1 MTSSYRDPRVLVP
14 MSYPTEEEIQRK
26 AQEQPNFL
34 DIAGRTALGLG
45 VAALAGAGIRGAMRR
60 NAVRPISVE
69 DLGAT
74 GARAEENVRRA
85 ARSTATPPP
94 SRPAP
99 PAGVARQQAAEEFTR
114 QARAER
120 PTGIQQVNIEDL
132 GPTFRT
138 PSAAE
143 NKATLS
149 WLDNVVLPT
158 EQALTRPRLPGVTQV
173 DLTEFS
179 PRFRSYG
186 QVPQVAKQVVSEV
199 KALPPARTQSTDFLR
214 NQLGSRGYIEQ
225 SILDRVAEQSAGDLI
240 DEVTAFSNKE
250 ARSELARQGA
260 SIQSQERKNLWNLV
274 SEIQNETLVDKQQTR
289 TGFNVDQAINALDAA
304 EDQQTGRVKIQLQRN
319 EDVDLGQ
326 VEVLEDIADEQRTW
340 MMEQDEPINRVA
352 AQLPD
357 GRPVDQAEGVDLRTG
372 KRYSTYDEIPP
383 MDPYTFP
390 TVSKTD
396 NPIANAYQNAL
407 NRFKPDP
414 ESQALVNQQ
423 TEQQPQS
430 VANTS
435 AVRFMEAERNKI
447 ARELNIDDVPVSP
460 QRIDAELARRLGPQ
474 ASTYG
479 PKYTARAQALQ
490 TFANTGDPIAAETV
504 KRFGLRPVTFETFEN
519 MPTAKKRLFES
530 AAPMSLEG
538 YPSTELQT
546 VVDPTGIKVN
556 APGFGVV
563 DISTLRKPVVMEST
577 ARQANEFIEGAKAD
591 KLDWV
596 QEKINEIN
604 EARQGILL
612 ERKERIKTAADNL
625 LVNLEQAKASGQN
638 DVVEELGSQL
648 DNLRTMYR
656 NPELVGDYKE
666 FGEGGMRHLNAQL
679 RGVQRST
686 NEQIAALEKRYP
698 TTLANR
704 TGEASRV
711 FGELDVNT
719 GEFIPET
726 MEVRSGRS
734 DVDLGRKG
742 GGGRNI
748 AEYTAGERLDEEIRA
763 IQGGGRMR
771 DYDIETGAPIQRWQG
786 DRTNTEPN
794 TIVLSGNKR
803 IPVSTDPS
811 VRTGTYTPKREL
823 GTGRTIG
830 VYGVRR
836 DLDPADNPALKPSQ
850 PIYTESEIVDEASR
864 LAALSNDAPFAN
876 DYELL
881 REQAVESLGYQQP
894 TPERMASVLLSEQV
908 RKGQVSFPRQST
920 GPYPSSLL
928 ARPVR
933 INFPQETPQQLP
945 LSSNLQQQLATTL
958 RNTPIDQE
966 KVARN
971 QATNR
976 HLANYI
982 TTAAQRLEGPETSQ
996 SDVRLKGKGQN
1007 ALRPYQAP
1015 SEAMLQQLMRVY
1027 R

>member
-1 MTSSYRDPRVLVP
+1 MTSSYRDPNVAAALAYQAEQEQR
-14 MSYPTEEEIQRK
+14 RK
-26 AQEQPNFL
+26 AQEQPNLL

-45 VAALAGAGIRGAMRR
+45 AAALAGAGIRGLMRR
-60 NAVRPISVE
+60 NAVRPINVE

-74 GARAEENVRRA
+74 AARAEENVRRA

-120 PTGIQQVNIEDL
+120 PAGINQIDL
-132 GPTFRT
+132 NAVQIVDDLVPTA
-138 PSAAE
+138 P
-143 NKATLS
+143 
-149 WLDNVVLPT
+149 
-158 EQALTRPRLPGVTQV
+158 
-173 DLTEFS
+173 
-179 PRFRSYG
+179 
-186 QVPQVAKQVVSEV
+186 
-199 KALPPARTQSTDFLR
+199 KALPAAGFSPADYLTQKGYVEAVATGTPYSASEVA
-214 NQLGSRGYIEQ
+214 QLSRRPLIDAVDRLLEDRDLLKRVEAEEAALVNVQPEIRGEQ
-225 SILDRVAEQSAGDLI
+225 SRQQAQVRRALSAQA
-240 DEVTAFSNKE
+240 DEVIAGI
-250 ARSELARQGA
+250 RSEPVG
-260 SIQSQERKNLWNLV
+260 SLV
-274 SEIQNETLVDKQQTR
+274 STQQAR

-319 EDVDLGQ
+319 EDLDLGQ

-352 AQLPD
+352 SQLPD
-357 GRPVDQAEGVDLRTG
+357 GRPLDQSEGLDLRTG
-372 KRYSTYDEIPP
+372 
-383 MDPYTFP
+383 
-390 TVSKTD
+390 
-396 NPIANAYQNAL
+396 
-407 NRFKPDP
+407 NRFAIRQSNTEFAPR
-414 ESQALVNQQ
+414 STLGTTGLVPGQKILS
-423 TEQQPQS
+423 EQEPQS
-430 VANTS
+430 VAGTS
-435 AVRFMEAERNKI
+435 ATRFMEAERNKI
-447 ARELNIDDVPVSP
+447 LRELEIDEVPVSP
-460 QRIDAELARRLGPQ
+460 ARVDAELAKRLGPQ

-490 TFANTGDPIAAETV
+490 TFANTGSPIAAETV

-519 MPTAKKRLFES
+519 MPAAKKRLFES

-538 YPSTELQT
+538 YPSTELQA

-591 KLDWV
+591 KLNWV
-596 QEKINEIN
+596 QGKINEIN
-604 EARQGILL
+604 EARQGILS

-679 RGVQRST
+679 RGVQTST
-686 NEQIAALEKRYP
+686 NKQIAALEKRYP

-763 IQGGGRMR
+763 LQGGGRIR
-771 DYDIETGAPIQRWQG
+771 DYDLETGAPAQRWQG
-786 DRTNTEPN
+786 D
-794 TIVLSGNKR
+794 
-803 IPVSTDPS
+803 STQ
-811 VRTGTYTPKREL
+811 
-823 GTGRTIG
+823 TGRTIDE
-830 VYGVRR
+830 YGIRLTR
-836 DLDPADNPALKPSQ
+836 QRAADPEIRPSVPQYTQQEIEKEALRLSKADPYGDVP
-850 PIYTESEIVDEASR
+850 V
-864 LAALSNDAPFAN
+864 APEYAEVF
-876 DYELL
+876 
-881 REQAVESLGYQQP
+881 ESLGYQQP
-894 TPERMASVLLSEQV
+894 TPERRASVLLSEQV
-908 RKGQVSFPRQST
+908 RKGQLSFPKQDINS
-920 GPYPSSLL
+920 YPSSIL

-933 INFPQETPQQLP
+933 INFPEEKVKPGPTQLSFPSDVVPATAAAARVRVTPADQAAQQLEAYMGRLQRGRTSP
-945 LSSNLQQQLATTL
+945 L
-958 RNTPIDQE
+958 
-966 KVARN
+966 
-971 QATNR
+971 
-976 HLANYI
+976 
-982 TTAAQRLEGPETSQ
+982 TSQ
-996 SDVRLKGKGQN
+996 VRIQ
-1007 ALRPYQAP
+1007 P
-1015 SEAMLQQLMRVY
+1015 SLF
-1027 R
+1027 

>member
-1 MTSSYRDPRVLVP
+1 MTSSYRDPNITAALAYQAEQEQR
-14 MSYPTEEEIQRK
+14 RK

-45 VAALAGAGIRGAMRR
+45 VAALAGAGIARGLRR
-60 NAVRPISVE
+60 NAVKPVTVQ
-69 DLGAT
+69 DLGAN
-74 GARAEENVRRA
+74 AEETVRRA
-85 ARSTATPPP
+85 ARATTTPPP

-120 PTGIQQVNIEDL
+120 PAGIQQVNIKDL
-132 GPTFRT
+132 GPTWYT
-138 PSAAE
+138 PTAAE

-179 PRFRSYG
+179 PQFRSYG
-186 QVPQVAKQVVSEV
+186 QVPQVAEQVVSEV
-199 KALPPARTQSTDFLR
+199 KALPPARAQSTDFLR

-260 SIQSQERKNLWNLV
+260 SIQSQQRKNLWNLV
-274 SEIQNETLVDKQQTR
+274 SEIQNETLVDTQQAR
-289 TGFNVDQAINALDAA
+289 TGFNVDQVINALDAA
-304 EDQQTGRVKIQLQRN
+304 EDQQTGRMKIQLQRN
-319 EDVDLGQ
+319 EGLDMSQ
-326 VEVLEDIADEQRTW
+326 VEVLEDIASQQRNS
-340 MMEQDEPINRVA
+340 MLEMDEPINRVA
-352 AQLPD
+352 SRLPD
-357 GRPVDQAEGVDLRTG
+357 GRPLDQAEGLDLRTG
-372 KRYSTYDEIPP
+372 ERFAIRQGNREFAPRSTLGTTGLAPGQKI
-383 MDPYTFP
+383 
-390 TVSKTD
+390 
-396 NPIANAYQNAL
+396 L
-407 NRFKPDP
+407 
-414 ESQALVNQQ
+414 L
-423 TEQQPQS
+423 EQEPQS
-430 VANTS
+430 VASSS
-435 AVRFMEAERNKI
+435 ATRFMEAERDKI
-447 ARELNIDDVPVSP
+447 LRELEIDEVPVSP
-460 QRIDAELARRLGPQ
+460 ARVDAELAKRLGPQ

-519 MPTAKKRLFES
+519 MPSAKKRLFES

-596 QEKINEIN
+596 QGKINEIN

-748 AEYTAGERLDEEIRA
+748 AEYTAGERLDEEIRN

-771 DYDIETGAPIQRWQG
+771 DYDIETGAPVQRWQG

-794 TIVLSGNKR
+794 TIVLSGR
-803 IPVSTDPS
+803 APISVIDPEKLRYS
-811 VRTGTYTPKREL
+811 ADPLVRTGTYTPKREL

-881 REQAVESLGYQQP
+881 REQAIESLGYQQP
-894 TPERMASVLLSEQV
+894 TPERIASVLLSEQV
-908 RKGQVSFPRQST
+908 RKGQRSFPQQNI
-920 GPYPSSLL
+920 GPYPSSIL

-933 INFPQETPQQLP
+933 INFPEQTIKPSPVQLSLPSDVVPATAAAARVRVTPADQAAQQLEAYMGRLQRGRTSP
-945 LSSNLQQQLATTL
+945 L
-958 RNTPIDQE
+958 
-966 KVARN
+966 
-971 QATNR
+971 
-976 HLANYI
+976 
-982 TTAAQRLEGPETSQ
+982 TSQ
-996 SDVRLKGKGQN
+996 VRIQ
-1007 ALRPYQAP
+1007 P
-1015 SEAMLQQLMRVY
+1015 SLF
-1027 R
+1027 

>member
-1 MTSSYRDPRVLVP
+1 MTSSYRDPNVTAALA
-14 MSYPTEEEIQRK
+14 YQTEQEQRRK

-45 VAALAGAGIRGAMRR
+45 VAALAGAGVMGAMRR
-60 NAVRPISVE
+60 NAVRPINVE

-74 GARAEENVRRA
+74 EENVRRA
-85 ARSTATPPP
+85 ARNTPPPPPP

-99 PAGVARQQAAEEFTR
+99 PAGVGRQQAAEEFTR

-120 PTGIQQVNIEDL
+120 PAGIQQVNIQDL

-143 NKATLS
+143 NRATLS
-149 WLDNVVLPT
+149 FLQDVVLPT
-158 EQALTRPRLPGVTQV
+158 EQALTRPRLPGVVQT
-173 DLTEFS
+173 DLSKF
-179 PRFRSYG
+179 PPQFRSYG
-186 QVPQVAKQVVSEV
+186 QVPQVAKQVASEV
-199 KALPPARTQSTDFLR
+199 KALPPARTPSTDFLR

-274 SEIQNETLVDKQQTR
+274 NEIQNETLVDNQQAR
-289 TGFNVDQAINALDAA
+289 IGFNVDQAINALDAA

-319 EDVDLGQ
+319 EDLDLGQ

-340 MMEQDEPINRVA
+340 MMEQDEPINRAA

-357 GRPVDQAEGVDLRTG
+357 GIPVDQAEGLDLRTG
-372 KRYSTYDEIPP
+372 ERFAIRQADKVFAPRSTLG
-383 MDPYTFP
+383 T
-390 TVSKTD
+390 TG
-396 NPIANAYQNAL
+396 
-407 NRFKPDP
+407 
-414 ESQALVNQQ
+414 LVPGQKILS
-423 TEQQPQS
+423 EQEPQS

-435 AVRFMEAERNKI
+435 AIRFMEAERDKI
-447 ARELNIDDVPVSP
+447 SRGLNVDDVPVSP
-460 QRIDAELARRLGPQ
+460 QRIDAELARRLGPL

-490 TFANTGDPIAAETV
+490 TFANTGNPIAAETI
-504 KRFGLRPVTFETFEN
+504 KRFGLSPVTFETFEN
-519 MPTAKKRLFES
+519 MPAAKKRLFES

-538 YPSTELQT
+538 YPSTELQA

-577 ARQANEFIEGAKAD
+577 ARQADEFIEGAKAD
-591 KLDWV
+591 KSNWV
-596 QEKINEIN
+596 QGKINEIN

-625 LVNLEQAKASGQN
+625 LVNLEQAKANGQN
-638 DVVEELGSQL
+638 NVVDELENQL

-666 FGEGGMRHLNAQL
+666 FGEGGMRLLNAQL

-748 AEYTAGERLDEEIRA
+748 AEYTAGERLDEEIRNL
-763 IQGGGRMR
+763 QGGVRMR
-771 DYDIETGAPIQRWQG
+771 DYDIETGAPVQRWQG
-786 DRTNTEPN
+786 DRTNTESLPRP
-794 TIVLSGNKR
+794 TRQEVSRGVIATKKMV
-803 IPVSTDPS
+803 PVTTQFKGEPG
-811 VRTGTYTPKREL
+811 V
-823 GTGRTIG
+823 GRTIG
-830 VYGVRR
+830 IYGVRR

-850 PIYTESEIVDEASR
+850 PIYTENEIVNEASR
-864 LAALSNDAPFAN
+864 LATLSNDAPFAN

-881 REQAVESLGYQQP
+881 REQAIESLGAQQP
-894 TPERMASVLLSEQV
+894 TPERRTSVDVS
-908 RKGQVSFPRQST
+908 RKLRQ
-920 GPYPSSLL
+920 L
-928 ARPVR
+928 
-933 INFPQETPQQLP
+933 
-945 LSSNLQQQLATTL
+945 QLAGKPGEAQSFLDRMLKERGISGSSGTFSPL
-958 RNTPIDQE
+958 R
-966 KVARN
+966 
-971 QATNR
+971 
-976 HLANYI
+976 
-982 TTAAQRLEGPETSQ
+982 
-996 SDVRLKGKGQN
+996 
-1007 ALRPYQAP
+1007 
-1015 SEAMLQQLMRVY
+1015 
-1027 R
+1027 

>member
-1 MTSSYRDPRVLVP
+1 MTSSYRDPNVAAALAYQAEQEQR
-14 MSYPTEEEIQRK
+14 RK
-26 AQEQPNFL
+26 AQEQPSLL

-45 VAALAGAGIRGAMRR
+45 VAALAGAGVRGVMRR

-74 GARAEENVRRA
+74 EENVRRA
-85 ARSTATPPP
+85 ARNTPPPPPP

-99 PAGVARQQAAEEFTR
+99 PAGVGRQQAAEEFTR

-120 PTGIQQVNIEDL
+120 PVGIQQVNIQDL

-143 NKATLS
+143 NRATLS

-158 EQALTRPRLPGVTQV
+158 EEALTRPRLPGVVQT
-173 DLTEFS
+173 DLSKF
-179 PRFRSYG
+179 PPQFRSYG
-186 QVPQVAKQVVSEV
+186 QVPQVAEQVASEV
-199 KALPPARTQSTDFLR
+199 KALPPARTPSTDFLR

-274 SEIQNETLVDKQQTR
+274 SEIQNETLVDNQQAR

-319 EDVDLGQ
+319 EDLDLGQ
-326 VEVLEDIADEQRTW
+326 VEVLEDIADEQRNW

-357 GRPVDQAEGVDLRTG
+357 GLPVDQAEGVDLRTG
-372 KRYSTYDEIPP
+372 KRYATYDEIPP
-383 MDPYTFP
+383 MAAYTFP
-390 TVSKTD
+390 VVSKTD
-396 NPIANAYQNAL
+396 NPVSNAYQNAL
-407 NRFKPDP
+407 NKFKSSP
-414 ESQALVNQQ
+414 ESQAFVTQQ
-423 TEQQPQS
+423 IEQQPQNI
-430 VANTS
+430 ANTS
-435 AVRFMEAERNKI
+435 AVRFMEAERDKI
-447 ARELNIDDVPVSP
+447 SRELNVDDVPVSP
-460 QRIDAELARRLGPQ
+460 QRIDAELAKRLGPL

-490 TFANTGDPIAAETV
+490 TFANTGDPIAAETI
-504 KRFGLRPVTFETFEN
+504 KRFGLSPVTFETFEN
-519 MPTAKKRLFES
+519 MPAAKKRLFES

-538 YPSTELQT
+538 YPSTELQA
-546 VVDPTGIKVN
+546 VVNPTGIKVN

-577 ARQANEFIEGAKAD
+577 ARQADEFIEGAKAD

-596 QEKINEIN
+596 QGKINEIN

-638 DVVEELGSQL
+638 NVVDELENQL

-679 RGVQRST
+679 QGVQVST
-686 NEQIAALEKRYP
+686 NKQIAALEKRYP

-748 AEYTAGERLDEEIRA
+748 AEYTAGERLDEEIRNL
-763 IQGGGRMR
+763 QGGVRMR
-771 DYDIETGAPIQRWQG
+771 DYDIETGAPVQRWQG
-786 DRTNTEPN
+786 DRTNTESLPRP
-794 TIVLSGNKR
+794 TRQDISRGIIATRKVV
-803 IPVSTDPS
+803 PVTTQFKGEPG
-811 VRTGTYTPKREL
+811 V
-823 GTGRTIG
+823 GRTID

-850 PIYTESEIVDEASR
+850 PTYTENEIVNEASR
-864 LAALSNDAPFAN
+864 LATLSNDAPFAD

-881 REQAVESLGYQQP
+881 REQAIESLGYQQP
-894 TPERMASVLLSEQV
+894 TPERIASVLLSEQV

-920 GPYPSSLL
+920 GPYPSSIL

-933 INFPQETPQQLP
+933 INLPQETSQQLP

-958 RNTPIDQE
+958 KNTPIDQE

-1007 ALRPYQAP
+1007 TLRPYQAP